1 MSYHDL
7 YDRERKE
14 IINASLLALID
25 TGCTLDE
32 LIARSHRGP
41 FVVRRYVADLLA
53 EGLITE
59 SEKGVLHTKL
69 NSKDGFK

>member
-14 IINASLLALID
+14 VIKASLLALID

-32 LIARSHRGP
+32 LIARSHRNQ

-53 EGLITE
+53 NGTVTE
-59 SEKGVLHTKL
+59 REDGVLHRQ
-69 NSKDGFK
+69 